1 MAEIYK
7 IVAIDDDGRKL
18 ESYAMPNMYRFFAR
32 GMMEEYGNVEVTPMQ
47 LDELPEEILEQ
58 VKQTNAA
65 AGEQEAD

>member
-1 MAEIYK
+1 
-7 IVAIDDDGRKL
+7 
-18 ESYAMPNMYRFFAR
+18 MYRFFAR